1 MCKSFLNIYLFVRC
15 KKRPR
20 HAPPILSSLIDVV
33 HTALCI
39 RFLFVWLLIIC
50 PNINESQR
58 NRVKILVM
66 AHPEEKISDA
76 EHQNCNICSI
86 KLTLSKANKLK
97 KNNTDNQITE
107 KVTFISLS
115 LYKYIV
121 FMNTSCV
128 SCKASDRI
136 KISGNENPTASDYDP
151 LQHSRPLETANAHVQ
166 PACDGSTV
174 ESYWF

>member
-1 MCKSFLNIYLFVRC
+1 
-15 KKRPR
+15 
-20 HAPPILSSLIDVV
+20 
-33 HTALCI
+33 
-39 RFLFVWLLIIC
+39 
-50 PNINESQR
+50 
-58 NRVKILVM
+58 M

-76 EHQNCNICSI
+76 EHQNCNICRI
-86 KLTLSKANKLK
+86 KLTISKANKLK

-107 KVTFISLS
+107 
-115 LYKYIV
+115 
-121 FMNTSCV
+121 
-128 SCKASDRI
+128 KASDRI

>member
-107 KVTFISLS
+107 K
-115 LYKYIV
+115 
-121 FMNTSCV
+121 
-128 SCKASDRI
+128 ASDRI

>member
-15 KKRPR
+15 KKRPQ

-33 HTALCI
+33 HTALCV

-107 KVTFISLS
+107 KQFLI
-115 LYKYIV
+115 
-121 FMNTSCV
+121 MNTSCV